1 MSVESRR
8 SRVGHFHSRSLVR
21 SAGHAGPRWSA
32 VRGAGA
38 VRWWDTHTALDTAP
52 LTGAF
57 RRPRAAARA
66 GAPGPTGTGA
76 GTGTG
81 TGTDTG
87 PGTGRWWSRSLA
99 RDSSRLS
106 SSRLASF
113 ASHTGTLISVM
124 MPATPRIACVRLC
137 AMHRLR
143 YARRGFAIGR
153 LAALAFA
160 RVWDRL
166 SSRKASRVVAPEL
179 GEGVSGGLR
188 SGGAEEAQ
196 VELRATR
203 EVVDAVA
210 RAPRVT
216 VAIVGHQRV
225 PDDALR
231 VPVARRTVGMEPV
244 SLHAHAV
251 WVMWST

>member
-1 MSVESRR
+1 MVRR
-8 SRVGHFHSRSLVR
+8 TGNANGVSTFNLYRVSRVPPFACRTLSFTLAR
-21 SAGHAGPRWSA
+21 P
-32 VRGAGA
+32 VRGARGSPVVRGPRCRCGA
-38 VRWWDTHTALDTAP
+38 VVGHSHCSRHCSAHWSVP
-52 LTGAF
+52 PSP
-57 RRPRAAARA
+57 RRRARRR
-66 GAPGPTGTGA
+66 T
-76 GTGTG
+76 
-81 TGTDTG
+81 
-87 PGTGRWWSRSLA
+87 RSRSLA